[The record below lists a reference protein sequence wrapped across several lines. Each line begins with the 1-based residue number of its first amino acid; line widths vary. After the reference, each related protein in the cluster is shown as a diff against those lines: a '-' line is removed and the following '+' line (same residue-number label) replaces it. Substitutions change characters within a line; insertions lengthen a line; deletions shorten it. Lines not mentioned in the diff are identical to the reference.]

1 MRGCQKPDRQAGPA
15 WSEMPLLTR
24 GLLTR
29 PTAVLFRQKRETM
42 IVDSHQHFWQVRA
55 FDYPWMTPQVELLCR
70 DYLPPMLEPV
80 LQRNGVDQ
88 TILVQASNSVAETRW
103 LLELADQN
111 SFIGGVVGW
120 VDLKSDDVARQLDEF
135 TAHPKF
141 KMVRHLVESEPTD
154 DWLTQEGVIRG
165 LRELASRGLSYDL
178 LVHQRHLKHAT
189 AVVSQC
195 PDLQFV
201 VDHLAKPPIASGE
214 IAEWAQELKQL
225 ATFPNVSCKLS
236 GLVTETNWATWSVED
251 LRPYVET
258 ALEYFGPTR
267 MMFGS
272 DWPVCLLAASY
283 DRVLKSFEILLDD
296 LEEED
301 KQRTFSENAM
311 KFYRIEEQAIDA

>member
-1 MRGCQKPDRQAGPA
+1 
-15 WSEMPLLTR
+15 
-24 GLLTR
+24 
-29 PTAVLFRQKRETM
+29 M
-42 IVDSHQHFWQVRA
+42 IVDCHQHFWRVGA

-70 DYLPPMLEPV
+70 DYLPPMLKPI

-103 LLELADQN
+103 LLDLAEQN
-111 SFIGGVVGW
+111 PFIDGVVGW

-135 TAHPKF
+135 TAHSKF
-141 KMVRHLVESEPTD
+141 KGVRHLVESEPAD

-165 LRELASRGLSYDL
+165 LRELSSRGLSYDL
-178 LVHQRHLKHAT
+178 LVHTRHLKHAT
-189 AVVSQC
+189 AVVARC

-201 VDHLAKPPIASGE
+201 VDHMAKPPIASGE
-214 IAEWAQELKQL
+214 IVEWARELKQL

-236 GLVTETNWATWSVED
+236 GLVTEADWTNWSVED

-258 ALEYFGPTR
+258 ALEYFGPAR

-272 DWPVCLLAASY
+272 DWPVCLLAGSY
-283 DRVLKSFEILLDD
+283 DRVLKSFEIVLDD

-301 KQRTFSENAM
+301 KRHIFSENAM
-311 KFYRIEEQAIDA
+311 KFYRIEEQ